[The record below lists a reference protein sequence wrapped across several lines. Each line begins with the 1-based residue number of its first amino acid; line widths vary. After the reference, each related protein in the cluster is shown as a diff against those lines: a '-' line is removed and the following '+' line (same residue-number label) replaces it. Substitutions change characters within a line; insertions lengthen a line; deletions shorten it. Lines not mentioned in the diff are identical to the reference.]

1 MTDIRKDI
9 IIIIENDNNE
19 NRGFKGEIKM
29 VSTAKIIAMF
39 VPIIFSFVL
48 FIGLILF
55 YRKRTGVSAKPVI
68 LGAVGFIVFTQVLE
82 KILHVVVITSFPNY
96 ADHPWAW
103 GTYGA
108 LAAGLFEEL
117 GRFILFTWLLKKFH
131 DYKGGISFGI
141 GWGGIEAIIL
151 MLMVSGQALVFS
163 FMLNAGTF
171 ESSMAQ
177 LPSNQLA
184 TIKEGILNQGSS
196 YYYLAALE
204 RLFAVILQMALSLLV
219 LLGVVKKKF
228 TFVIL
233 AILIHAGIDFPIVFA
248 QVGHITNL
256 WIIEGYL
263 AVIAIF
269 SVIFIKKAKMMFPDA
284 GK

>member
-1 MTDIRKDI
+1 
-9 IIIIENDNNE
+9 
-19 NRGFKGEIKM
+19 M

-96 ADHPWAW
+96 ADHPLAW

-141 GWGGIEAIIL
+141 GWGGIEAILL
-151 MLMVSGQALVFS
+151 MLVVCGQALVFS

-171 ESSMAQ
+171 ESSMVQ
-177 LPSNQLA
+177 LPSDQVA
-184 TIKEGILNQGSS
+184 AIKEGILSQGIDF
-196 YYYLAALE
+196 YYFAILE
-204 RLFAVILQMALSLLV
+204 RFLAVFMQMAFSLLV
-219 LLGVVKKKF
+219 LLGVTKKKF
-228 TFVIL
+228 SYVIL
-233 AILIHAGIDFPIVFA
+233 AVLIHAGVDFPIIFA
-248 QVGHITNL
+248 QVGKITNL

-263 AVIAIF
+263 AVIAVF
-269 SVIFIKKAKMMFPDA
+269 SIIFIKKSKTMFTDDAK
-284 GK
+284 